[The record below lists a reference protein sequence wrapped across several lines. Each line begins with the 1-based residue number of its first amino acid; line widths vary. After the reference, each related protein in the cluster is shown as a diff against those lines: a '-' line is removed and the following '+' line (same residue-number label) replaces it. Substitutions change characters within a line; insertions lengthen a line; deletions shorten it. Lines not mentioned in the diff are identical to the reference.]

1 MWDNKK
7 LIQILRYYSTVS
19 IVICLFFVMEVNS
32 YFPPVSLIV
41 NPTIQYLKQQK
52 KILPTKD
59 KKEEISRLI
68 VHQKIVLRHDK
79 YISNIK
85 FSVEVLSIL
94 FLFISTILYILSTRQ
109 LKLNTNETLERNS
122 LP

>member
-32 YFPPVSLIV
+32 YFPPVSLIA
-41 NPTIQYLKQQK
+41 NPTIRYLEQQK
-52 KILPTKD
+52 KILPTKE
-59 KKEEISRLI
+59 KKEEVSRLI
-68 VHQKIVLRHDK
+68 LHQKIVLRHDK

-85 FSVEVLSIL
+85 LNVNVLSIL
-94 FLFISTILYILSTRQ
+94 FLFISIILYILSTRQ
-109 LKLNTNETLERNS
+109 LKLNADKTLERKK
-122 LP
+122 